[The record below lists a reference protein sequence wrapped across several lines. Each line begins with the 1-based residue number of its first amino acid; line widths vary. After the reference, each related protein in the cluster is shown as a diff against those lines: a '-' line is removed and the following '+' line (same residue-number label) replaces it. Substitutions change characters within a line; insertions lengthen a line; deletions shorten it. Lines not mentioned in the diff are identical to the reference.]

1 MKKSMM
7 LTDFALA
14 CALCALAVFSAFLP
28 FDADAPRWWRV
39 VARMI
44 TLAVTALLYCR
55 QYGER
60 KLFPLRLLC
69 VAVCLFWTGIFI
81 LTFMQPGSALDQIW
95 YMQYMQRSVVHLW
108 GLSVALYQLAVGI
121 RFRRAGGRALLPAYS
136 GSGLRRLLPV
146 SYPHL
151 GRAGR
156 CIYVLYQFAVPGACG
171 RVLAPGADGSAA
183 DVSGPQPSATAKRFC
198 GLFEKIYSA
207 YRQ

>member
-81 LTFMQPGSALDQIW
+81 FTFMQPGSALDQIW
-95 YMQYMQRSVVHLW
+95 YMQYVQRSVVHLW

-121 RFRRAGGRALLPAYS
+121 RFRRAGGRALLPVFTAAAACVGFCLFLILTWAARDAAYMS
-136 GSGLRRLLPV
+136 YISLPFLALAVGFWRLAQMDLR
-146 SYPHL
+146 
-151 GRAGR
+151 
-156 CIYVLYQFAVPGACG
+156 QM
-171 RVLAPGADGSAA
+171 
-183 DVSGPQPSATAKRFC
+183 
-198 GLFEKIYSA
+198 
-207 YRQ
+207 

>member
-60 KLFPLRLLC
+60 KMFPLRLLC

-81 LTFMQPGSALDQIW
+81 
-95 YMQYMQRSVVHLW
+95 
-108 GLSVALYQLAVGI
+108 
-121 RFRRAGGRALLPAYS
+121 
-136 GSGLRRLLPV
+136 
-146 SYPHL
+146 
-151 GRAGR
+151 
-156 CIYVLYQFAVPGACG
+156 
-171 RVLAPGADGSAA
+171 
-183 DVSGPQPSATAKRFC
+183 
-198 GLFEKIYSA
+198 
-207 YRQ
+207 